1 MAAGNPHSP
10 DAQSDQALDNARF
23 RALVTA
29 TTDVVYRMSPDWSEM
44 YRLDGRDFIQDM
56 HEPSRT
62 WMDTY
67 IHAEDRA
74 RVQEE
79 IDRAIR
85 SRSRFELEHRV
96 LRPDGT
102 LSWTLSRAIPLLN
115 EAQEIIEWVG
125 TATDITAQK
134 ATERRMSAQRRL
146 YEAILTNTPD
156 LAYVFDLEHR
166 FIYANEGLL
175 RMWGKS
181 WDEAIGKNCL
191 ELGYEPWHAAMH
203 DREIE
208 QVVATKQPVRGV
220 VPFNGTFGRRMYDY
234 LFVPVFNSA
243 GEVEAVAGT
252 TRDVTEQKQSEDELK
267 LAQERL
273 AVALSAARM
282 GMWEWD
288 PATDGFSGSDSI
300 AEVYGLAP
308 GQQVRTGTEGAALL
322 HSADLQRHRAAVE
335 RVAERGGGWHHEF
348 RIVRPRDGEVSWLE
362 ERAHAIRDPETGRL
376 QVAGIVWD
384 ISNRKKLE
392 DSLRVA
398 DRRKDEFLAMLA
410 HELRNPLAPIRN
422 AAELLKLLEMTDPRG
437 RNARDIIER
446 QVRHMVHLVDDLM
459 DVSRITLGRIT
470 LRNDEVSLRSVLTDA
485 IETGGPTIEAL
496 RHTLHVQMPPETMTL
511 RGDAT
516 RLSQIF
522 QNLLNNAAK
531 YTPPGGHI
539 YVHAERRGGEVR
551 VGVRDTGIGIP
562 AESHERIF
570 ELFTRL
576 HTEEFT
582 NSRGLGIG
590 LALAKQL
597 VELHGGRMEV
607 VSEGAGKGSEFS
619 VFLPLEQRPQGY
631 AAAPAD
637 DGVTKIVEER
647 KVLVVDDN
655 QDAAESLTLLLQS
668 MGCVANTAL
677 SGREALTLA
686 PRFKPDVVLL
696 DIGMPDLNGYEVA
709 RQLREIPELRQV
721 MLVALTGWGQPE
733 DKRRA
738 AEAGFDQHLT
748 KPVDPA
754 VLSML
759 IGAGSVLAGAESV

>member
-1 MAAGNPHSP
+1 MASFPERFVTTSDP
-10 DAQSDQALDNARF
+10 DRSDAQSLRALDDARF

-29 TTDVVYRMSPDWSEM
+29 TSDVVYRMSPDWSEM
-44 YRLDGRDFIQDM
+44 YRLDGRDFIQDT

-67 IHAEDRA
+67 IHPEDRS
-74 RVQEE
+74 RVQDAIE
-79 IDRAIR
+79 RAIR

-102 LSWTLSRAIPLLN
+102 LAWTFSRAIPLLDD
-115 EAQEIIEWVG
+115 AQEIIEWVG
-125 TATDITAQK
+125 TATDVTAQK
-134 ATERRMSAQRRL
+134 AAEQRASAQRRL

-156 LAYVFDLEHR
+156 LAYVFDLQHR

-181 WDEAIGKNCL
+181 WDEAIGKSCL

-220 VPFNGTFGRRMYDY
+220 VPFDGTFGRRMYDY

-252 TRDVTEQKQSEDELK
+252 TRDVTEQKQFADELK
-267 LAQERL
+267 LAQEKL
-273 AVALSAARM
+273 AVALSAAHM
-282 GMWEWD
+282 E
-288 PATDGFSGSDSI
+288 
-300 AEVYGLAP
+300 
-308 GQQVRTGTEGAALL
+308 
-322 HSADLQRHRAAVE
+322 
-335 RVAERGGGWHHEF
+335 
-348 RIVRPRDGEVSWLE
+348 
-362 ERAHAIRDPETGRL
+362 
-376 QVAGIVWD
+376 
-384 ISNRKKLE
+384 
-392 DSLRVA
+392 

-422 AAELLKLLEMTDPRG
+422 AAELLKLVEVSDPRG

-470 LRNDEVSLRSVLTDA
+470 LRDDDVSLRSVLTDA
-485 IETGGPTIEAL
+485 IETGGPAIEAL
-496 RHTLHVQMPPETMTL
+496 NHTLHVQMPAETMTL

-539 YVHAERRGGEVR
+539 HVCAERQGGDVR
-551 VGVRDTGIGIP
+551 VSVKDTGIGIP
-562 AESHERIF
+562 ADSHDRIF

-582 NSRGLGIG
+582 SSRGLGIG

-597 VELHGGRMEV
+597 VELHGGRLQV
-607 VSEGAGKGSEFS
+607 ASDGAGKGSEFS
-619 VFLPLEQRPQGY
+619 VFLPLEQRPHAY
-631 AAAPAD
+631 VPAPAD
-637 DGVTKIVEER
+637 DGVAKVVEQR
-647 KVLVVDDN
+647 RVLVVDDN
-655 QDAAESLTLLLQS
+655 QDAAESLTMLLQS
-668 MGCVANTAL
+668 MGCVAQTTLNGHDAL
-677 SGREALTLA
+677 ATA
-686 PRFKPDVVLL
+686 PRFKPDVILL

-709 RQLREIPELRQV
+709 RQLREMPELRHV

-754 VLSML
+754 VLFML
-759 IGAGSVLAGAESV
+759 IGAGSVLADSESI